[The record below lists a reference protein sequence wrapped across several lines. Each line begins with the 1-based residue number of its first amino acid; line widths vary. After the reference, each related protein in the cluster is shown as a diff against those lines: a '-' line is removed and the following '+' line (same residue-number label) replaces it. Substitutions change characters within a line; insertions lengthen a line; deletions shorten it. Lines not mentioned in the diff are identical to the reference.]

1 MPSQTCPICAKRRG
15 KRHCPGLARSRWAAQ
30 TETICAQCCGEQRE
44 LTIDCPLDCPYLL
57 AAHRYEAERPA
68 RHRAAPSPGLSSGAE
83 RPAGAPVQGEPAEL
97 AFPQVA
103 LDPDFLDEHQQFI
116 AALALFFCRFAA
128 GEKDVRDP
136 DLLAAL
142 DALARGY
149 QTLESGLY
157 YEQPPDAVPARALYA
172 AAREFLEQYSQQQQQ
187 ARGSSLRPGEVLRA
201 LVFLRRLGQRESNGR
216 PLARRFLNFL
226 RAQLPAEA
234 QTAPSSG
241 PPLIVPGR

>member
-1 MPSQTCPICAKRRG
+1 VSQTCPVCAKRRG
-15 KRHCPGLARSRWAAQ
+15 KRRCPGLARSRWAGKS
-30 TETICAQCCGEQRE
+30 ETICAPCCGEQRE
-44 LTIDCPLDCPYLL
+44 QTIDCPLDCPYLL
-57 AAHRYEAERPA
+57 AAHRYEAERPT
-68 RHRAAPSPGLSSGAE
+68 AP
-83 RPAGAPVQGEPAEL
+83 PAEL
-97 AFPQVA
+97 AFPGVT

-128 GEKDVRDP
+128 DEKDVRDA

-157 YEQPPDAVPARALYA
+157 YEQPPDGGTARALYA
-172 AAREFLEQYSQQQQQ
+172 AVRGFLEQYSQQQQQ
-187 ARGSSLRPGEVLRA
+187 ERGASLRPGEVLRA

-234 QTAPSSG
+234 LAAPSSS

>member
-1 MPSQTCPICAKRRG
+1 MPTKSCPICAKRRG
-15 KRHCPGLARSRWAAQ
+15 KRHCPGLARSRWAGK

-44 LTIDCPLDCPYLL
+44 ATIDCPLDCPYLL
-57 AAHRYEAERPA
+57 AAHRYEAERPTTA
-68 RHRAAPSPGLSSGAE
+68 
-83 RPAGAPVQGEPAEL
+83 PAEL

-103 LDPDFLDEHQQFI
+103 LDRDFLEEHQQFI
-116 AALALFFCRFAA
+116 AALGLFFCRFAA
-128 GEKDVRDP
+128 EQKDVRDS

-157 YEQPPDAVPARALYA
+157 YEQPPDAPAARALYA
-172 AAREFLEQYSQQQQQ
+172 AARDFLEQYSQQHQ
-187 ARGSSLRPGEVLRA
+187 AERGASLRPGEVLRA

-216 PLARRFLNFL
+216 PLTRTFLNFL

-234 QTAPSSG
+234 QATTPSA

>member
-1 MPSQTCPICAKRRG
+1 MAGQCPICAKRRG
-15 KRHCPGLARSRWAAQ
+15 KRRCPGLTRSRWAAA

-57 AAHRYEAERPA
+57 AAHRYEAERPS
-68 RHRAAPSPGLSSGAE
+68 AAPA
-83 RPAGAPVQGEPAEL
+83 AL

-172 AAREFLEQYSQQQQQ
+172 AARDFLEQYSQQQQQ
-187 ARGSSLRPGEVLRA
+187 QRGSSLRPGEVLRA

-234 QTAPSSG
+234 QAAPSAG

>member
-1 MPSQTCPICAKRRG
+1 MPTKSCPICAKRRG
-15 KRHCPGLARSRWAAQ
+15 KRHCPGLARSRWAGK

-44 LTIDCPLDCPYLL
+44 AAIDCPLDCPYLL
-57 AAHRYEAERPA
+57 AAHRYEAERPT
-68 RHRAAPSPGLSSGAE
+68 AA
-83 RPAGAPVQGEPAEL
+83 PAEL

-103 LDPDFLDEHQQFI
+103 LDRDFLDEQQRFI

-128 GEKDVRDP
+128 EQKDVRDA

-142 DALARGY
+142 DSLARGY

-157 YEQPPDAVPARALYA
+157 YEQPPDAVAARALYA
-172 AAREFLEQYSQQQQQ
+172 AARDFLEQYSRQHQQE
-187 ARGSSLRPGEVLRA
+187 RGSSLRPGEVLRA

-216 PLARRFLNFL
+216 PLTRTFLTFL

-234 QTAPSSG
+234 QATPSSG

>member
-1 MPSQTCPICAKRRG
+1 MPTKSCPICAKRRG
-15 KRHCPGLARSRWAAQ
+15 KRHCPGLARSRWAAK

-44 LTIDCPLDCPYLL
+44 ATIDCPLDCPYLL
-57 AAHRYEAERPA
+57 AAHRYEAERPT
-68 RHRAAPSPGLSSGAE
+68 AA
-83 RPAGAPVQGEPAEL
+83 PAEL

-103 LDPDFLDEHQQFI
+103 LDRDFLDEQQRFI

-128 GEKDVRDP
+128 EQKDVRDA

-142 DALARGY
+142 DSLARGY

-157 YEQPPDAVPARALYA
+157 YEQLPDAPAARALYA
-172 AAREFLEQYSQQQQQ
+172 AARDFLEQYSQQHQQE
-187 ARGSSLRPGEVLRA
+187 RGSSLRPGEVLRA

-234 QTAPSSG
+234 QTTPSSG

>member
-1 MPSQTCPICAKRRG
+1 MAGQCPICAKRRG
-15 KRHCPGLARSRWAAQ
+15 KRHCPGVARSRWAAK

-44 LTIDCPLDCPYLL
+44 LTIDCPLDCPYLV

-68 RHRAAPSPGLSSGAE
+68 RAAPVHGE
-83 RPAGAPVQGEPAEL
+83 PVQGEPAEL

-103 LDPDFLDEHQQFI
+103 LDHDFLDEHQQFI

-128 GEKDVRDP
+128 EQKDVRDA

-142 DALARGY
+142 DSLARGY

-157 YEQPPDAVPARALYA
+157 YEQPPDAVAARALYA
-172 AAREFLEQYSQQQQQ
+172 AARDFLEKFSQQQQQ
-187 ARGSSLRPGEVLRA
+187 ERGSSLRPGEVLRA

-234 QTAPSSG
+234 QTATPSA

>member
-1 MPSQTCPICAKRRG
+1 MPTKSCPICAKRRG
-15 KRHCPGLARSRWAAQ
+15 KRHCPGLARSRWAGK

-44 LTIDCPLDCPYLL
+44 ATIDCPLDCPYLL
-57 AAHRYEAERPA
+57 AAHRYEAERPT
-68 RHRAAPSPGLSSGAE
+68 AA
-83 RPAGAPVQGEPAEL
+83 PAEL

-103 LDPDFLDEHQQFI
+103 LDRDFLDEQQRFI
-116 AALALFFCRFAA
+116 AALGLFFCRFAA
-128 GEKDVRDP
+128 EQKDVRDS

-142 DALARGY
+142 DSLARGY

-157 YEQPPDAVPARALYA
+157 YEQPPDAPAARALYA
-172 AAREFLEQYSQQQQQ
+172 AARDFLEQYSQQHQQE
-187 ARGSSLRPGEVLRA
+187 RGTSLRPGEVLRA

-216 PLARRFLNFL
+216 PLTRIFLNFL

-234 QTAPSSG
+234 QATTPSA

>member
-1 MPSQTCPICAKRRG
+1 VAQKTCPICSRRRG
-15 KRHCPGLARSRWAAQ
+15 KRHCPGLARSRWAAN
-30 TETICAQCCGEQRE
+30 TETICAPCCGEQRE
-44 LTIDCPLDCPYLL
+44 LTIDCPLDCPYLV
-57 AAHRYEAERPA
+57 AAHRYEAERPT
-68 RHRAAPSPGLSSGAE
+68 AA
-83 RPAGAPVQGEPAEL
+83 PAEL

-128 GEKDVRDP
+128 GEKDVRDA

-157 YEQPPDAVPARALYA
+157 YEQPPDAVAARALYA
-172 AAREFLEQYSQQQQQ
+172 AARDFLEKFSQQHQQE
-187 ARGSSLRPGEVLRA
+187 RGSSLRPGEVLRA

-216 PLARRFLNFL
+216 PLTRTFLNFL
-226 RAQLPAEA
+226 RAQLPADA
-234 QTAPSSG
+234 QPTPAAAPR
-241 PPLIVPGR
+241 LIVPGR

>member
-1 MPSQTCPICAKRRG
+1 MAQKTCPICSRRRG
-15 KRHCPGLARSRWAAQ
+15 KRHCPGLARSRWAGK

-44 LTIDCPLDCPYLL
+44 ATIDCPLDCPYLL
-57 AAHRYEAERPA
+57 AAHRYEAERPT
-68 RHRAAPSPGLSSGAE
+68 AA
-83 RPAGAPVQGEPAEL
+83 PAEL

-103 LDPDFLDEHQQFI
+103 LDRDFLDEQQPFI
-116 AALALFFCRFAA
+116 AALALFFCRFA
-128 GEKDVRDP
+128 GEQKDVRDA

-157 YEQPPDAVPARALYA
+157 YEQPPDAPAARALYA
-172 AAREFLEQYSQQQQQ
+172 AARDFLEQYSQQHQQE
-187 ARGSSLRPGEVLRA
+187 RGSSFRPNEVLRA

-216 PLARRFLNFL
+216 PLTRIFLNFL

-234 QTAPSSG
+234 QATTPSA

>member
-1 MPSQTCPICAKRRG
+1 MPTKSCPICAKRRG

-30 TETICAQCCGEQRE
+30 TETICAQCCGKQRE
-44 LTIDCPLDCPYLL
+44 AAIDCPLDCPYLL
-57 AAHRYEAERPA
+57 AAHRYEAERPT
-68 RHRAAPSPGLSSGAE
+68 AA
-83 RPAGAPVQGEPAEL
+83 PAEL

-103 LDPDFLDEHQQFI
+103 LDRDFLDEQQRFI

-128 GEKDVRDP
+128 EQKDVRDA

-142 DALARGY
+142 DSLARGY

-157 YEQPPDAVPARALYA
+157 YEQPPDAVAARALYA
-172 AAREFLEQYSQQQQQ
+172 AARDFLEQYSQQHQQE
-187 ARGSSLRPGEVLRA
+187 RGSSLRPGEVLRA

-216 PLARRFLNFL
+216 PLTRTFLNFL

-234 QTAPSSG
+234 QTATPSA

>member
-1 MPSQTCPICAKRRG
+1 MPTKSCPICAKRRG
-15 KRHCPGLARSRWAAQ
+15 KRHCPGLARSRWAAK

-44 LTIDCPLDCPYLL
+44 ATIDCPLDCPYLL
-57 AAHRYEAERPA
+57 AAHRYEAERPT
-68 RHRAAPSPGLSSGAE
+68 AA
-83 RPAGAPVQGEPAEL
+83 PAEL

-103 LDPDFLDEHQQFI
+103 LDRDFLDEQQRFI

-128 GEKDVRDP
+128 EQKDVRDA

-142 DALARGY
+142 DSLARGY

-157 YEQPPDAVPARALYA
+157 YEQPPDAVAARALYA
-172 AAREFLEQYSQQQQQ
+172 AARDFLEQYSRQHQQE
-187 ARGSSLRPGEVLRA
+187 RGSSLRPGEVLRA

-216 PLARRFLNFL
+216 PLTRIFLNFL

-234 QTAPSSG
+234 QTTPSSG

>member
-1 MPSQTCPICAKRRG
+1 MPTKSCPICAKRRG
-15 KRHCPGLARSRWAAQ
+15 KRHCPGLARSRWAGKTA
-30 TETICAQCCGEQRE
+30 TICAQCCGEQRE
-44 LTIDCPLDCPYLL
+44 ATIDCPLDCPYLL
-57 AAHRYEAERPA
+57 AAHRYEAERPT
-68 RHRAAPSPGLSSGAE
+68 AA
-83 RPAGAPVQGEPAEL
+83 PAEL

-103 LDPDFLDEHQQFI
+103 LDRDFLDEQQRFI

-128 GEKDVRDP
+128 EQKDVRDA

-142 DALARGY
+142 DSLARGY

-157 YEQPPDAVPARALYA
+157 YEQPPDAVAARALYA
-172 AAREFLEQYSQQQQQ
+172 AARDFLEQYSQQHQQE
-187 ARGSSLRPGEVLRA
+187 RGASLRPGEVLRA

-216 PLARRFLNFL
+216 PLTRTFLNFL

-234 QTAPSSG
+234 QTATPSA

>member
-1 MPSQTCPICAKRRG
+1 MPTKSCPICAKRRG

-30 TETICAQCCGEQRE
+30 TETIRAQCCDEQQR
-44 LTIDCPLDCPYLL
+44 
-57 AAHRYEAERPA
+57 
-68 RHRAAPSPGLSSGAE
+68 
-83 RPAGAPVQGEPAEL
+83 
-97 AFPQVA
+97 
-103 LDPDFLDEHQQFI
+103 FI

-128 GEKDVRDP
+128 EQKDVRDA

-142 DALARGY
+142 DSLARGY

-157 YEQPPDAVPARALYA
+157 YEQPPDAVAARALYA
-172 AAREFLEQYSQQQQQ
+172 AARDFLEQYSQQHQQE
-187 ARGSSLRPGEVLRA
+187 RGSSLRPGEVLRA

-216 PLARRFLNFL
+216 PLTRTFLNFL

-234 QTAPSSG
+234 QATTPSA

>member
-1 MPSQTCPICAKRRG
+1 MPTKSCPICAKRRG
-15 KRHCPGLARSRWAAQ
+15 KRHCPGLARSRWAGK

-44 LTIDCPLDCPYLL
+44 ATIDCPLDCPYLL
-57 AAHRYEAERPA
+57 AAHRYEAERPT
-68 RHRAAPSPGLSSGAE
+68 AA
-83 RPAGAPVQGEPAEL
+83 PAEL

-103 LDPDFLDEHQQFI
+103 LDRDFLDEQQRFI

-128 GEKDVRDP
+128 EQKDVRDA

-157 YEQPPDAVPARALYA
+157 YEQPPDAVAARALYA
-172 AAREFLEQYSQQQQQ
+172 AARDFLEQYSQQHQQE
-187 ARGSSLRPGEVLRA
+187 RGSSLRPGEVLRA

-216 PLARRFLNFL
+216 LLTRTFLTFL

-234 QTAPSSG
+234 QATTPSA